1 MPCLLA
7 LLALEHRA
15 LDPAAPSPHTTVVQA
30 SVVIVLERASE
41 RWVQGHRSV
50 GSGSVPRRL
59 VLTNGVAAA
68 VIITITD
75 LFSQRHKK
83 SPRRLMLTNGVAAAA
98 ITTVTDL
105 SSQVGFMYLLTRSA
119 TNRNAQI
126 EDKYKYAVPGNGNQ
140 QRGRWRRMARKAAA
154 SAEGDDAR
162 AEGSSAHGREGR
174 KEERGS
180 SPASMAA
187 GPEDEG
193 GGDGLAM
200 RRGGRAAS
208 TPKETA
214 ERG

>member
-75 LFSQRHKK
+75 LFSQ
-83 SPRRLMLTNGVAAAA
+83 
-98 ITTVTDL
+98 
-105 SSQVGFMYLLTRSA
+105 

>member
-7 LLALEHRA
+7 LLALEHLA

-98 ITTVTDL
+98 IITMTDL

-119 TNRNAQI
+119 H
-126 EDKYKYAVPGNGNQ
+126 
-140 QRGRWRRMARKAAA
+140 
-154 SAEGDDAR
+154 DD
-162 AEGSSAHGREGR
+162 
-174 KEERGS
+174 
-180 SPASMAA
+180 
-187 GPEDEG
+187 
-193 GGDGLAM
+193 
-200 RRGGRAAS
+200 
-208 TPKETA
+208 
-214 ERG
+214 

>member
-1 MPCLLA
+1 MTTAISKEAIAQFSTDQYKNLNS
-7 LLALEHRA
+7 
-15 LDPAAPSPHTTVVQA
+15 PSPHTTVVQA

-105 SSQVGFMYLLTRSA
+105 SSQ